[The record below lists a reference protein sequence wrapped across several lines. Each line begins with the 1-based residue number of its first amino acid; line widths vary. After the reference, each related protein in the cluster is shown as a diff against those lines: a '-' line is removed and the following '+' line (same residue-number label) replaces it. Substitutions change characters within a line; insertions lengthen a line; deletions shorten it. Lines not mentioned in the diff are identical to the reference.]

1 MSKHV
6 DYKEGKMS
14 GILSYDFVLLMNGII
29 IHRGNISRQQ
39 VLLGNIDPQNR
50 FMSRFI
56 GQ

>member
-6 DYKEGKMS
+6 DYTEGKMS

-39 VLLGNIDPQNR
+39 VLLGNIDPQN
-50 FMSRFI
+50 
-56 GQ
+56 

>member
-6 DYKEGKMS
+6 DYTEGKMS

-39 VLLGNIDPQNR
+39 ELLGNIDPQN
-50 FMSRFI
+50 
-56 GQ
+56 